1 MLDLVNNI
9 MSNFVSVIM
18 CKIFFRKSKMDD
30 IEAFEKLFYAFDFP
44 SLTENG
50 WIDISDNSIVL
61 TFPEKPTVYVKD
73 AYDIIQNSQLFVNNQ
88 LVFAIDWLPIY
99 TLLDFLRVKDMLE
112 KCLQSYTNLIGEKV
126 FVPHTYL
133 WAPNKI
139 FNSAV
144 TNFSKGD
151 DFILY
156 CYEDPNTSQIQ
167 LTLPESTDCNTD
179 ISINFQICIGKNI
192 VFCAQRD
199 LSSLSKINDIHFILQ
214 FILYKLIKY

>member
-1 MLDLVNNI
+1 
-9 MSNFVSVIM
+9 
-18 CKIFFRKSKMDD
+18 MDN
-30 IEAFEKLFYAFDFP
+30 IEAFEKLSYNFDFP
-44 SLTENG
+44 LLTDNG
-50 WIDISDNSIVL
+50 WIEISDTSIVL

-73 AYDIIQNSQLFVNNQ
+73 AYDIVQNSQLFLNNQ

-99 TLLDFLRVKDMLE
+99 THLDYLRVKDMLE

-133 WAPNKI
+133 WTPNKI
-139 FNSAV
+139 FNSTI
-144 TNFSKGD
+144 TNVGKGD

-167 LTLPESTDCNTD
+167 LTLPENSEYHTEV
-179 ISINFQICIGKNI
+179 SINVQICVGKNI

-199 LSSLSKINDIHFILQ
+199 LASLSKEIDINFILQ